1 MTIISVYSESE
12 MNMDALTLLLN
23 RRSASRL
30 TTPAPQGDELQNIL
44 AAGMRAPDH
53 GALRPWHFVVMQ
65 GEGLNRFSQLLE
77 KAAKEGKLGAE
88 VEEKARNAP
97 FRAPLIITVIAK
109 TQDHPK
115 VPEWEQIVAAG
126 CTVQAMQ
133 MAAVAQGFGGIWR
146 SGSWTEDAIVR
157 DGLGCEPN
165 DHIVGFLYLGTPELK
180 APTKVQIPDM
190 QNFVSH
196 F

>member
-1 MTIISVYSESE
+1 
-12 MNMDALTLLLN
+12 MDALTLLLN

-30 TTPAPQGDELQNIL
+30 TTPAPQGEELNNIL

-53 GALRPWHFVVMQ
+53 GALRPWHFVIMQ
-65 GEGLNRFSQLLE
+65 DEGIKRFSQLLE
-77 KAAKEGKLGAE
+77 KAAIEGKLGAE

-109 TQDHPK
+109 IKEHAK
-115 VPEWEQIVAAG
+115 VPQWEQLVAAS

-146 SGSWTEDAIVR
+146 SGSWTEDTVVR
-157 DGLGCEPN
+157 AGLGCEEN
-165 DHIVGFLYLGTPELK
+165 DRIVGFLYLGTPELK
-180 APTKVQIPDM
+180 APAKVQTPDM
-190 QNFVSH
+190 DSFITH

>member
-1 MTIISVYSESE
+1 
-12 MNMDALTLLLN
+12 MDALTLLLN

-30 TTPAPQGDELQNIL
+30 TTPAPQGEALDNIL

-53 GALRPWHFVVMQ
+53 GALRPWHFVVMKDD
-65 GEGLNRFSQLLE
+65 GITRFSQLLE
-77 KAAKEGKLGAE
+77 KAAIEGKLGAE

-109 TQDHPK
+109 LTEHPK
-115 VPEWEQIVAAG
+115 VPQWEQIVAAG

-146 SGSWTEDAIVR
+146 SGSWTEDEIVR
-157 DGLGCEPN
+157 AGLGCGEN
-165 DHIVGFLYLGTPELK
+165 DRIVGFLYLGTPELK
-180 APTKVQIPDM
+180 APSKVAAPDM
-190 QNFVSH
+190 QGFVTH

>member
-1 MTIISVYSESE
+1 
-12 MNMDALTLLLN
+12 MDALTLLLN

-30 TTPAPQGDELQNIL
+30 TTPAPQGEELNNIL

-53 GALRPWHFVVMQ
+53 GALRPWHFVIMQ
-65 GEGLNRFSQLLE
+65 SDGIKRFSQLLE
-77 KAAKEGKLGAE
+77 KAAIEGGLGAE

-109 TQDHPK
+109 IKDHPK
-115 VPEWEQIVAAG
+115 VPQWEQLVAAS

-146 SGSWTEDAIVR
+146 SGSWTEDEIVR
-157 DGLGCEPN
+157 AGLGCEEN
-165 DHIVGFLYLGTPELK
+165 DRIVGFLYLGTPELK
-180 APTKVQIPDM
+180 APTKVQMPDM
-190 QNFVSH
+190 DGFITH

>member
-1 MTIISVYSESE
+1 
-12 MNMDALTLLLN
+12 MDALTLLLN

-30 TTPAPQGDELQNIL
+30 TTPAPQGEALDNIL

-53 GALRPWHFVVMQ
+53 GALRPWHFVVMKDD
-65 GEGLNRFSQLLE
+65 GIKRFSQLLE
-77 KAAKEGKLGAE
+77 KAAIEGKLGAE

-109 TQDHPK
+109 LTEHPK
-115 VPEWEQIVAAG
+115 VPQWEQVVAAS

-146 SGSWTEDAIVR
+146 TGAWTEDAIVR
-157 DGLGCEPN
+157 EGLGCGEN
-165 DHIVGFLYLGTPELK
+165 DQIVGFLYLGTPELK
-180 APTKVQIPDM
+180 APSKVATPDM
-190 QNFVSH
+190 QGFVTH

>member
-1 MTIISVYSESE
+1 
-12 MNMDALTLLLN
+12 MDALTLLLN

-30 TTPAPQGDELQNIL
+30 TSPAPQGEELNNIL

-53 GALRPWHFVVMQ
+53 GALKPWHFVVMQ
-65 GEGLNRFSQLLE
+65 NEGINRFSELLE
-77 KAAKEGKLGAE
+77 KAAIEGQLGAE

-109 TQDHPK
+109 LKDHPK
-115 VPEWEQIVAAG
+115 IPQWEQLVAAS

-146 SGSWTEDAIVR
+146 SGAWTEDAVVR
-157 DGLGCEPN
+157 AGLGCGDN
-165 DHIVGFLYLGTPELK
+165 DRIVGFLYLGTPELK
-180 APTKVQIPDM
+180 APVKVQTPDM
-190 QNFVSH
+190 TGFVSY

>member
-1 MTIISVYSESE
+1 
-12 MNMDALTLLLN
+12 MDALTLLLN

-30 TTPAPQGDELQNIL
+30 TTPAPQGEELENIL

-65 GEGLNRFSQLLE
+65 NEGITRFSKLLE
-77 KAAKEGKLGAE
+77 KAAIDGKLGKE

-109 TQDHPK
+109 VQQSPK
-115 VPEWEQIVAAG
+115 IPQWEQIVAAS

-146 SGSWTEDAIVR
+146 SGSWTEDPIVR
-157 DGLGCEPN
+157 EGLGCEEN
-165 DHIVGFLYLGTPELK
+165 DHIVGFLYIGTPELK
-180 APTKVQIPDM
+180 APTKVQRPDM
-190 QNFVSH
+190 TGFVTH

>member
-1 MTIISVYSESE
+1 
-12 MNMDALTLLLN
+12 MDALTLLLN

-30 TTPAPQGDELQNIL
+30 TLPAPQGKELNNIL

-53 GALRPWHFVVMQ
+53 GALKPWHFVVMQ
-65 GEGLNRFSQLLE
+65 NEGINRFSELLE
-77 KAAKEGKLGAE
+77 KAAIEGQLGAE

-109 TQDHPK
+109 LKDHPK
-115 VPEWEQIVAAG
+115 IPQWEQLVAAS

-146 SGSWTEDAIVR
+146 SGAWTEDAVVR
-157 DGLGCEPN
+157 AGLGCGDN
-165 DHIVGFLYLGTPELK
+165 DRIVGFLYLGTPELK
-180 APTKVQIPDM
+180 APAKVQTPDM
-190 QNFVSH
+190 TGIVSY

>member
-1 MTIISVYSESE
+1 
-12 MNMDALTLLLN
+12 MDALTLLLN

-30 TTPAPQGDELQNIL
+30 TTPAPQGEELNNIL
-44 AAGMRAPDH
+44 AAGMRASDH
-53 GALRPWHFVVMQ
+53 GALRPWHFVIMQ
-65 GEGLNRFSQLLE
+65 DDGIKRFSQLLE
-77 KAAKEGKLGAE
+77 KAAIEGELGAE

-109 TQDHPK
+109 IKDHPK
-115 VPEWEQIVAAG
+115 VPQWEQLVAAS

-146 SGSWTEDAIVR
+146 SGSWTEDAVVR
-157 DGLGCEPN
+157 AGLGCEEN
-165 DHIVGFLYLGTPELK
+165 DRIVGFLYLGTPELK
-180 APTKVQIPDM
+180 APTKVQTPDM
-190 QNFVSH
+190 DGFITH

>member
-1 MTIISVYSESE
+1 
-12 MNMDALTLLLN
+12 MDALTLLLN

-30 TTPAPQGDELQNIL
+30 TTPAPQGEELNNIL

-53 GALRPWHFVVMQ
+53 GALRPWHFVIMQ
-65 GEGLNRFSQLLE
+65 DEGIKRFSQLLE
-77 KAAKEGKLGAE
+77 KAAIEGKLGAE

-109 TQDHPK
+109 IKEHAK
-115 VPEWEQIVAAG
+115 VPQWEQLVAAS

-146 SGSWTEDAIVR
+146 SGSWTEDAVVR
-157 DGLGCEPN
+157 AGLSCEEN
-165 DHIVGFLYLGTPELK
+165 DRIVGFLYLGTPELK
-180 APTKVQIPDM
+180 APAKVQTPDM
-190 QNFVSH
+190 DSFITH

>member
-1 MTIISVYSESE
+1 
-12 MNMDALTLLLN
+12 MDALTLLLN

-30 TTPAPQGDELQNIL
+30 TTPAPQGEELNNIL

-53 GALRPWHFVVMQ
+53 GALRPWHFVIMQ
-65 GEGLNRFSQLLE
+65 GDGIKRFSQLLE
-77 KAAKEGKLGAE
+77 KAAIEGGLGAE

-109 TQDHPK
+109 IKDHPK
-115 VPEWEQIVAAG
+115 VPQWEQLVAAS

-146 SGSWTEDAIVR
+146 SGSWTEDEIVR
-157 DGLGCEPN
+157 AGLGCEEN
-165 DHIVGFLYLGTPELK
+165 DRIVGFLYLGTPELK
-180 APTKVQIPDM
+180 APTKVQIPEM
-190 QNFVSH
+190 NGFITH

>member
-1 MTIISVYSESE
+1 
-12 MNMDALTLLLN
+12 MDALTLLLN

-30 TTPAPQGDELQNIL
+30 TTPAPQGEELNNIL

-53 GALRPWHFVVMQ
+53 GALRPWHFVIMQ
-65 GEGLNRFSQLLE
+65 DEGIKRFSQLLE
-77 KAAKEGKLGAE
+77 KAAIEGKLGAE

-109 TQDHPK
+109 IKEHAK
-115 VPEWEQIVAAG
+115 VPQWEQLVAAS

-146 SGSWTEDAIVR
+146 SGSWTEDAVVR
-157 DGLGCEPN
+157 AGLGCEEN
-165 DHIVGFLYLGTPELK
+165 DRIVGFLYLGTPELK
-180 APTKVQIPDM
+180 APAKVQTPDM
-190 QNFVSH
+190 DSFITH